1 MVLAALRAA
10 EKQYGQRTVLD
21 GVTLE
26 LRASARTALIGRNGS
41 GKSTILR
48 LLGGTEAPDAGEA
61 WLRDGTIVG
70 TLAQDPDFPEGR
82 RVLDV
87 CEVAFAD
94 LDAMEAR
101 LQELEAAGLDD
112 PDTFHAWEGL
122 HAAFERRGGYQR
134 RARRDMV
141 LHALG
146 FAGRE
151 HDDVARFSGGE
162 KTRLALARLLMRAP
176 DVLLL
181 DEPTNHLDVEMRG
194 WLEGW
199 LARYP
204 GAALIVSHDRAFLD
218 GACDRT
224 AEVGRGRLRER
235 PGNPTAF
242 RAEQAEQERIDA
254 RTRVNQRKEE
264 ARLASAAAQ
273 MRKFAGQNAKLMRR
287 ALAME
292 TRLERLRDGM
302 IDDAER
308 DERSVRFLF
317 GEGSGGEQ
325 VLYARHLTKA
335 YGGETLFRDVDLVL
349 RAGERI
355 AVTGPNGAGKST
367 FLRLLLGE
375 AASDDPRALLRWGSR
390 VRVGYY
396 DQELR
401 GVDPELTLIQELIRM
416 VGDREAHD
424 LLGRF
429 LFPYEAQ
436 FKTVAQ
442 LSGGERARL
451 ALLKL
456 TLGAHDLLVLDE
468 PTNHLDVEMIEA
480 LEAALDAFDGTLIL
494 VSHDRRFIGR
504 LATRVWE
511 IEDGRFEDYEGDWD
525 FYRRKR
531 DERRDQGTVV
541 DTGAATPSQ
550 RGDGAQAS
558 GGTVPAHA
566 PARTSADPTSTRTA
580 PVDDAAASGDATAD
594 ASAHAADQ
602 AADPRFGELSPWKL
616 ERELET
622 LEHRVTEL
630 EDELQRLNDRLADPA
645 AHDGSELAELGRAH
659 ARVEEDL
666 LDAMEAWEAA
676 GRTLESKRTLRG
688 G

>member
-101 LQELEAAGLDD
+101 LQELEVAGLDD

-558 GGTVPAHA
+558 GGTVRAHA

-602 AADPRFGELSPWKL
+602 AADPRFDDLSPWKL

-630 EDELQRLNDRLADPA
+630 EDELQRLNERLADPA

-659 ARVEEDL
+659 ARVEADL